1 MINVK
6 QTLLSLSLMFSI
18 GLPIVTPVY
27 AANDQ
32 TEIELSVTHTPYVK
46 FTGTAPGASR
56 FYDNN
61 DVVPILFG
69 ALTNLGTLGLDSNVG
84 GNCNI
89 NFTTVNNFAL
99 KHTENGN
106 IFGDYNIEYKNNTF
120 GKSSNSQLEL
130 PCTSDATDLNFIIT
144 GPSLGGNDLLLAAG
158 VYQDIVSVVVTTQ

>member
-1 MINVK
+1 MILNKPLKTAIAFILTV
-6 QTLLSLSLMFSI
+6 SAFS
-18 GLPIVTPVY
+18 TSN
-27 AANDQ
+27 AATDS
-32 TEIELSVTHTPYVK
+32 TEITLSHTYEPYVT